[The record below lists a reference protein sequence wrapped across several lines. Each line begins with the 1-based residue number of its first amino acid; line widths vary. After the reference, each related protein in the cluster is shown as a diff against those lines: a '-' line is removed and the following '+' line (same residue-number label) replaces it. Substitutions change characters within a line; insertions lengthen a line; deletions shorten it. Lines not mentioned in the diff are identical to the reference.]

1 MCLFLYLSLKT
12 DVRLESG
19 HLMRVGKF
27 LKCNSE
33 LQKTQKV
40 AVKLNTDLFF
50 FLFMITNLR
59 R

>member
-27 LKCNSE
+27 LKCNLE

-40 AVKLNTDLFF
+40 AVKLNTDFISCL
-50 FLFMITNLR
+50 
-59 R
+59 

>member
-1 MCLFLYLSLKT
+1 MAHMCLFLYLSLKT
-12 DVRLESG
+12 DFRLESG

-40 AVKLNTDLFF
+40 AVKLNTDFISCL
-50 FLFMITNLR
+50 
-59 R
+59 